1 MRLAHVDAIVAE
13 KPVNAQNWEV
23 AATNVLV
30 AKDVAK
36 IYSAANARQF
46 ARLNANVAQ
55 ITTAVKD
62 VIAEPA
68 NFVNSF

>member
-13 KPVNAQNWEV
+13 KPASAQNLEI
-23 AATNVLV
+23 AAKNALV

-62 VIAEPA
+62 AIAEPV